1 MSDIIHLLPEGI
13 ANQIAAGEVIQRPAS
28 VVKELIENAVD
39 AGASVIKVHI
49 KDAGRTLVQ
58 VSDDGKGMSE
68 TDARMAFERHATSKI
83 GSADDLFALRTLGF
97 RGEALASIAA
107 VAQVELRTR
116 ERGEEVGRKLEI
128 AGSQV
133 VKTEADGCGQGSV
146 FAVRNLF
153 YNVPARRKF
162 LKANETEFRHILQE
176 FERVALV
183 YPDVCME
190 LWHQGTEA
198 LRLPATNL
206 RQRIVDTFGKGL
218 GGSLLS
224 VDVETGLG
232 KISGFVGH
240 PDATRKRALQYF
252 FVNGRFMRHGF
263 FHKAVMQA
271 YEGLILAGEM
281 PHYFLYFQVTPS
293 EIDVNIHPTKTEIKF
308 ENELPLRQIL
318 LSSVRE
324 SLAKSSA
331 IPTID
336 FDRGEAVNIPVYVPS
351 TAGEHISAPSITINQ
366 RYNPFIK
373 PQDWDTT
380 WKPESENGYSTTPK
394 EEAPPETTV
403 FTWKEQQ
410 GISYQYRNKYIVT
423 PLSSGL
429 ALIDQRR
436 AHIRVLYDSYRARAE
451 GKETSVSQRLLFPEE
466 ITWTPEEEALLR
478 SLEAELRAV
487 GFNLQEGATGSWTI
501 DGIPSGMEHADVKE
515 ILRKILTK
523 VMETDC
529 EIHGEIHHI
538 LALTLAKAGASQY
551 GQPLGAEER
560 DHLIASLFSS
570 TDSNLT
576 PEGKTILTLL
586 TDEELSRRFS

>member
-39 AGASVIKVHI
+39 AGASVIKVYI
-49 KDAGRTLVQ
+49 KDAGRALVQ

-83 GSADDLFALRTLGF
+83 GSANDLFALRTLGF

-116 ERGEEVGRKLEI
+116 EKGEEIGWKLEI
-128 AGSQV
+128 AASQV
-133 VKTEADGCGQGSV
+133 IRTEPDGCGEGSV
-146 FAVRNLF
+146 FAVKNLF
-153 YNVPARRKF
+153 YNIPARRKF

-176 FERVALV
+176 FERIALV
-183 YPDVCME
+183 YPGIRME
-190 LWHQGTEA
+190 LWHQGTEVLA
-198 LRLPATNL
+198 LPSANL
-206 RQRIVDTFGKGL
+206 RQRIADIFGKTFGGA
-218 GGSLLS
+218 LLS
-224 VDVETGLG
+224 VEIETHLG
-232 KISGFVGH
+232 KVSGFVGH

-252 FVNGRFMRHGF
+252 FVNGRFMRHHF

-271 YEGLILAGEM
+271 YEGLIPTAEM
-281 PHYFLYFQVTPS
+281 PHYFLYFQVNPS

-318 LSSVRE
+318 LSAVRE

-336 FDRGEAVNIPVYVPS
+336 FNKGEILNIPVYTPS
-351 TAGEHISAPSITINQ
+351 PAKEHLPPPPLTINR
-366 RYNPFIK
+366 RYNPFVK
-373 PQDWDTT
+373 PQDWETT
-380 WKPESENGYSTTPK
+380 WHPENNVPPHTP
-394 EEAPPETTV
+394 PPPTTV
-403 FTWKEQQ
+403 FSPEEHQ
-410 GISYQYRNKYIVT
+410 GVSHQYKNKYIIT

-436 AHIRVLYDSYRARAE
+436 AHIRVLYDTYRAHAQ
-451 GKETSVSQRLLFPEE
+451 GKKTGTSQRLLFPEE
-466 ITWTPEEEALLR
+466 ITWTPQEEAIIH
-478 SLEAELRAV
+478 SLQPELQAI
-487 GFNLQEGATGSWTI
+487 GFHLQKNDNGNWTI
-501 DGIPSGMEHADVKE
+501 DGIPPAIKHSDTKE
-515 ILRKILTK
+515 ILRKILHQ
-523 VMETDC
+523 VIETGS
-529 EIHGEIHHI
+529 HVPQEIHHT
-538 LALTLAKAGASQY
+538 LALTLAKAAATQY
-551 GQPLGAEER
+551 GQSLSPEER

-576 PEGKTILTLL
+576 PEGKTILTIL
-586 TDEELSRRFS
+586 TDEELSHRLP

>member
-39 AGASVIKVHI
+39 AGASAIKVHI

-83 GSADDLFALRTLGF
+83 ASADDLFALHTLGF

-107 VAQVELRTR
+107 VAQVELRTK
-116 ERGEEVGRKLEI
+116 ERGEEIGRKLEI

-133 VKTEADGCGQGSV
+133 IKTEADGCGEGCV
-146 FAVRNLF
+146 FAVKNLF
-153 YNVPARRKF
+153 YNIPARRKF

-183 YPDVCME
+183 YSNICME
-190 LWHQGTEA
+190 LWHQGTEV

-206 RQRIVDTFGKGL
+206 RQRIIDIFGKSF
-218 GGSLLS
+218 GGALLS
-224 VDVETGLG
+224 VEVETGLG

-263 FHKAVMQA
+263 FHKAVIQA
-271 YEGLILAGEM
+271 YEGLIPTGEM
-281 PHYFLYFQVTPS
+281 PHYFLYFQVNPS

-318 LSSVRE
+318 LSGVRE

-336 FDRGEAVNIPVYVPS
+336 FDKGEVVNIPVYVSSP
-351 TAGEHISAPSITINQ
+351 AREHIPAPSITINQ

-373 PQDWDTT
+373 PPDWDTI
-380 WKPESENGYSTTPK
+380 WKPGNENVQPDTPK
-394 EEAPPETTV
+394 EDTLSVTTV
-403 FTWKEQQ
+403 FPQEERQ
-410 GISYQYRNKYIVT
+410 GISYQYKNKYIIT

-429 ALIDQRR
+429 ALINQRR

-451 GKETSVSQRLLFPEE
+451 GKESGVSQRLLFPEE
-466 ITWTPEEEALLR
+466 ITWMPEEEAVIR

-487 GFNLQEGATGSWTI
+487 GFNLQEKGNGDWII
-501 DGIPSGMEHADVKE
+501 DGIPSGMEHSDAKE
-515 ILRKILTK
+515 ILQKILEK
-523 VMETDC
+523 VIETDC
-529 EIHGEIHHI
+529 EVRGEIHHV
-538 LALTLAKAGASQY
+538 LALALAKAGASQY
-551 GQPLGAEER
+551 GQSLSTEER

-586 TDEELSRRFS
+586 TDEELSRRFG